1 MNFTLTDS
9 NGSALY
15 LNQRFVRFENR
26 IFDASSIT
34 TIRVKKNQVLFN
46 SFKQNTTLP
55 TLTVTFKND
64 AEALEVLN
72 RCMDLYR
79 ANSGNDYYSEDD
91 ERNEYYLP
99 DAYGGNMLVNPEYL
113 GYRNRIVS
121 ASDVK
126 TVSVKGRRVLIN
138 NFKGNVGS
146 PTMCVHFA
154 DKDTAMNAMNRIN
167 SVLWNVRVVT
177 VCEEDCPCEK
187 AEPVDADIDLN
198 EQIGLLMKPA
208 DPIFLRFFVVMTGIL
223 LTLQVIRG
231 ILHISGSGSH
241 YDEL

>member
-1 MNFTLTDS
+1 MNFTLTDT

-15 LNQRFVRFENR
+15 LNERFVRFENR

-34 TIRVKKNQVLFN
+34 TIRVKKNKVLFN

-55 TLTVTFKND
+55 TLAVTFKTD

-79 ANSGNDYYSEDD
+79 ANSGNYYYAPDD
-91 ERNEYYLP
+91 ERSEYYLP

-121 ASDVK
+121 ACDVK

-138 NFKGNVGS
+138 NFKGNVAS

-154 DKDTAMNAMNRIN
+154 DKETAMNAMNRIN
-167 SVLWNVRVVT
+167 SVLWKVEIVT
-177 VCEEDCPCEK
+177 TCE
-187 AEPVDADIDLN
+187 DLPRIKPDLDSAIEEYTSILN
-198 EQIGLLMKPA
+198 KPA
-208 DPIFLRFFVVMTGIL
+208 DPIFIRFFTIMTGIL
-223 LTLQVIRG
+223 LSLQIIRA
-231 ILHISGSGSH
+231 LVNSSGRGNS